1 MTKGNDWIKEHY
13 DRSAAN
19 SKGRNYEFAR
29 WMETPLKQAG
39 FWMEKTVLNR
49 LFKKIPQPKNFIEYG
64 PGPGTW
70 TKMILKS
77 FPEIKGTL
85 VDISTEMLLQAQASL
100 EKEWSGRYE
109 LAQGD
114 MATYVPRR
122 QYDFLFSSR
131 AIEYVED
138 IRPVTRTFSKSLKSG
153 GYGIVITKMP
163 HKRSAVIGKKG
174 AIHKMMIEPKTL
186 VYNLR
191 VNGCDVLGVY
201 PVSVV
206 FPGLRSAVLNV
217 VLFKVIRIFP
227 YFKIFYPISESY
239 AVLFRKL

>member
-19 SKGRNYEFAR
+19 SKGKNYEFAR

-39 FWMEKTVLNR
+39 FWMEKTMLNR
-49 LFKKIPQPKNFIEYG
+49 FLRKVAHPANFIEFG
-64 PGPGTW
+64 SGPGTW
-70 TKMILKS
+70 TKMILKK

-100 EKEWSGRYE
+100 EKDFSGRYE
-109 LAQGD
+109 LSQGD
-114 MATYVPRR
+114 MATYVPKR

-131 AIEYVED
+131 AIEYVDD
-138 IRPVTRTFSKSLKSG
+138 IRPVVRTFSRSLKSG
-153 GYGIVITKMP
+153 GYGILITKMP
-163 HKRSAVIGKKG
+163 HQRAKLINKKS

-191 VNGCDVLGVY
+191 VNSCDVLGLY

-206 FPGLRSAVLNV
+206 FPGLRSPVMNV
-217 VLFKVIRIFP
+217 VLFKIINRLPFS
-227 YFKIFYPISESY
+227 KIFYPVTESY
-239 AVLFRKL
+239 AVLFKKL